1 MQKEKELYLKKIEE
15 LSRKIEESKTQ
26 LLGLEGTISDLRK
39 KHSYQSQVNEE
50 LKEQFE
56 TLQLSIKEKNE
67 NFTKTLD
74 NYTTVINYYENYLN
88 MSLDLDK
95 DNHNIV
101 TIKFTNLQSDSQV
114 QIEAIDNATFKILKA
129 HPLLNDEKITER
141 IISKPELML
150 LLYNTQK
157 QVKGC
162 ST

>member
-1 MQKEKELYLKKIEE
+1 MQKEKEHYLKKIEE
-15 LSRKIEESKTQ
+15 LSRKIEDSKTQ

-67 NFTKTLD
+67 NFEKTLD

-88 MSLDLDK
+88 MSLDFDK

-114 QIEAIDNATFKILKA
+114 QIEAIDNATFKILKV
-129 HPLLNDEKITER
+129 HPLLNDEEITER